1 MIGKVFPMNL
11 KKQLACLYTNYF
23 FTGLRI
29 TDAVWVALL
38 AARGFSLWEI
48 GFAESVFH
56 IVSLLCEV
64 PSGMAADLLGRKKT
78 LVVGGVCVV
87 LYNLLMAFAPNLFFI
102 CVAMGLYALA
112 NAMFTGTFSAL
123 TYDSLKTAG
132 RERDYIK
139 VDAKASIFMKL
150 ASALGALASL
160 LAGVLTSAGYYL
172 ADAAVSAVSA
182 LAAANLTEPVVTDEQ
197 AAREKHIL
205 QELPARLRVHILD
218 SLDCLCSSTPARR
231 IIMADA
237 VISLPSYLT
246 SMFVQQRLTEQG
258 WAMEWLF
265 LPGLLAGAAGMAGA
279 SLGRRLHPKRLRAL
293 YFGCALLV
301 GTGTLLAGAAPALLC
316 AAGPVLVQGALSV
329 WFLHSMQR
337 LNDAIPS
344 DRRATLISVDSMAY
358 SLLMIPASPLV
369 GLVGDLTGQAG
380 AGLCVLCALVVVSGL
395 AAAGKTRYNGRGA

>member
-1 MIGKVFPMNL
+1 MNL
-11 KKQLACLYTNYF
+11 QKQLRCVYLHA
-23 FTGLRI
+23 FTSTLRF

-38 AARGFSLWEI
+38 AARGFTLAQI
-48 GFAESVFH
+48 GLAEGVFH
-56 IVSLLCEV
+56 GVSLLCEV
-64 PSGMAADLLGRKKT
+64 PSGMAADLLGRRRT
-78 LVVGGVCVV
+78 LIFGGALGVVSAAT
-87 LYNLLMAFAPNLFFI
+87 MAFAPSLAFI
-102 CVAMGLYALA
+102 CAGMGLKALGY
-112 NAMFTGTFSAL
+112 NLLSGTTEAL

-139 VDAKASIFMKL
+139 VDAKSSIFMKL

-182 LAAANLTEPVVTDEQ
+182 LAA

-246 SMFVQQRLTEQG
+246 SMFVQQRLTQQG

-301 GTGTLLAGAAPALLC
+301 GTGTLLTGAAPALLC

>member
-1 MIGKVFPMNL
+1 MNL
-11 KKQLACLYTNYF
+11 QKQLRCVYLHAF
-23 FTGLRI
+23 FSTLRF

-38 AARGFSLWEI
+38 AARGFSLAEI
-48 GFAESVFH
+48 GLAEGVFH
-56 IVSLLCEV
+56 LTSLLCEV
-64 PSGMAADLLGRKKT
+64 PSGMAADLLGRRRT
-78 LVVGGVCVV
+78 LIFGGALGVVSAAT
-87 LYNLLMAFAPNLFFI
+87 MAFAPSLAFI
-102 CVAMGLYALA
+102 CAGMGLKALGY
-112 NAMFTGTFSAL
+112 NLLSGTTEAL

-246 SMFVQQRLTEQG
+246 SMFVQQRLTQQG

-265 LPGLLAGAAGMAGA
+265 LPGLLAGAAGMAGTA
-279 SLGRRLHPKRLRAL
+279 LGRRLHPKTLRGL
-293 YFGCALLV
+293 YLACALTI
-301 GTGTLLAGAAPALLC
+301 GAGALLAGAAPAWAC
-316 AAGPVLVQGALSV
+316 AVGPMLVQGVLAV

-337 LNDAIPS
+337 MNESISS
-344 DRRATLISVDSMAY
+344 DRRATLISVDSMTY
-358 SLLMIPASPLV
+358 SLLMIPASPML
-369 GLVGDLTGQAG
+369 GWLGDAAG
-380 AGLCVLCALVVVSGL
+380 SAGGGVCLLGAMVAASGL
-395 AAAGKTRYNGRGA
+395 AVVAKTRYNTRGA

>member
-1 MIGKVFPMNL
+1 MLPFYKIQGHVFVYYHERVFPMNL
-11 KKQLACLYTNYF
+11 QKQLRCVYLHA
-23 FTGLRI
+23 FTSTLRF

-38 AARGFSLWEI
+38 AARGFTLAQI
-48 GFAESVFH
+48 GLAEGVFH
-56 IVSLLCEV
+56 GVSLLCEV
-64 PSGMAADLLGRKKT
+64 PSGMAADLLGRRRT
-78 LVVGGVCVV
+78 LIFGGALGVVSAVT
-87 LYNLLMAFAPNLFFI
+87 MAFAPSLAFI
-102 CVAMGLYALA
+102 CAGMGLKALGY
-112 NAMFTGTFSAL
+112 NLLSGTTEAL

-172 ADAAVSAVSA
+172 ADAAVSAVSV

-218 SLDCLCSSTPARR
+218 SLDCLCSTTPARR

-246 SMFVQQRLTEQG
+246 AMFVQQRLTQQG

-279 SLGRRLHPKRLRAL
+279 ALGRRLHPKRRRAL
-293 YFGCALLV
+293 
-301 GTGTLLAGAAPALLC
+301 
-316 AAGPVLVQGALSV
+316 
-329 WFLHSMQR
+329 
-337 LNDAIPS
+337 
-344 DRRATLISVDSMAY
+344 
-358 SLLMIPASPLV
+358 
-369 GLVGDLTGQAG
+369 
-380 AGLCVLCALVVVSGL
+380 
-395 AAAGKTRYNGRGA
+395 

>member
-1 MIGKVFPMNL
+1 MNL
-11 KKQLACLYTNYF
+11 QKQLRCVYLHA
-23 FTGLRI
+23 FTSTLRF

-38 AARGFSLWEI
+38 AARGFTLAQI
-48 GFAESVFH
+48 GLAEGVFH
-56 IVSLLCEV
+56 GVSLLCEV
-64 PSGMAADLLGRKKT
+64 PSGMAADLLGRRRT
-78 LVVGGVCVV
+78 LIFSGALGVVSAAT
-87 LYNLLMAFAPNLFFI
+87 MAFAPSLAFI
-102 CVAMGLYALA
+102 CAGMGLKALGY
-112 NAMFTGTFSAL
+112 NLLSGTTEAL

-246 SMFVQQRLTEQG
+246 SMFVQQRLTQQG
-258 WAMEWLF
+258 W
-265 LPGLLAGAAGMAGA
+265 
-279 SLGRRLHPKRLRAL
+279 
-293 YFGCALLV
+293 
-301 GTGTLLAGAAPALLC
+301 ALLC

>member
-1 MIGKVFPMNL
+1 MNL
-11 KKQLACLYTNYF
+11 QKQLRCVYLHA
-23 FTGLRI
+23 FTSTLHF

-38 AARGFSLWEI
+38 AARGFTLAQI
-48 GFAESVFH
+48 GLAEGVFH
-56 IVSLLCEV
+56 GVSLLCEV
-64 PSGMAADLLGRKKT
+64 PSGMAADLLGRRRT
-78 LVVGGVCVV
+78 LIFGGALGVVSAAT
-87 LYNLLMAFAPNLFFI
+87 MAFAPSLAFI
-102 CVAMGLYALA
+102 CAGMGLKALGY
-112 NAMFTGTFSAL
+112 NLLSGTTEAL

-246 SMFVQQRLTEQG
+246 SMFVQQRLTQQG

-265 LPGLLAGAAGMAGA
+265 LPGLLACTQNGCARSISAVRCSSAQA
-279 SLGRRLHPKRLRAL
+279 RFWRARPRHCSAPLGRYSYRGHSPSGSCTVCSGSTTRS
-293 YFGCALLV
+293 
-301 GTGTLLAGAAPALLC
+301 
-316 AAGPVLVQGALSV
+316 PVTAVQRSSAWTAWPTV
-329 WFLHSMQR
+329 
-337 LNDAIPS
+337 
-344 DRRATLISVDSMAY
+344 
-358 SLLMIPASPLV
+358 
-369 GLVGDLTGQAG
+369 
-380 AGLCVLCALVVVSGL
+380 C
-395 AAAGKTRYNGRGA
+395 

>member
-1 MIGKVFPMNL
+1 MNL
-11 KKQLACLYTNYF
+11 QKQLRCVYLHA
-23 FTGLRI
+23 FTSTLRF

-38 AARGFSLWEI
+38 AARGFTLAQI
-48 GFAESVFH
+48 GLAEGVFH
-56 IVSLLCEV
+56 GVSLLCEV
-64 PSGMAADLLGRKKT
+64 PSGMAADLLGRRRT
-78 LVVGGVCVV
+78 LIFGGALGVVSAAT
-87 LYNLLMAFAPNLFFI
+87 MAFAPSLAFI
-102 CVAMGLYALA
+102 CAGMGLKALGY
-112 NAMFTGTFSAL
+112 NLLSGTTEAL
-123 TYDSLKTAG
+123 TYDSLKAAG

-246 SMFVQQRLTEQG
+246 SMFVQQRLTQQG

-265 LPGLLAGAAGMAGA
+265 LPGLLAGAAGMAHRWAAACTPNGCA
-279 SLGRRLHPKRLRAL
+279 RSISAVRCSSAQARFWRAQPRRCSAPLGRYSCRGHSPSGSCTVCSGSTTRSP
-293 YFGCALLV
+293 V
-301 GTGTLLAGAAPALLC
+301 TAA
-316 AAGPVLVQGALSV
+316 
-329 WFLHSMQR
+329 QR
-337 LNDAIPS
+337 SSAWTAWP
-344 DRRATLISVDSMAY
+344 TV
-358 SLLMIPASPLV
+358 
-369 GLVGDLTGQAG
+369 
-380 AGLCVLCALVVVSGL
+380 C
-395 AAAGKTRYNGRGA
+395 

>member
-1 MIGKVFPMNL
+1 MNL
-11 KKQLACLYTNYF
+11 QKQLRCVYLHA
-23 FTGLRI
+23 FTSTLRF

-38 AARGFSLWEI
+38 AARGFTLAQI
-48 GFAESVFH
+48 GLAEGVFH
-56 IVSLLCEV
+56 GVSLLCEV
-64 PSGMAADLLGRKKT
+64 PSGMAADLLGRRRT
-78 LVVGGVCVV
+78 LIFGGA
-87 LYNLLMAFAPNLFFI
+87 LGYNLLS
-102 CVAMGLYALA
+102 
-112 NAMFTGTFSAL
+112 GTTEAL

-218 SLDCLCSSTPARR
+218 SLDCLCSSTPAQR

-246 SMFVQQRLTEQG
+246 SMFVQQRLTQQG

>member
-1 MIGKVFPMNL
+1 MRRLHEAEVRRQDGRFIEAHRAQQLPRDDIAAGIAGNDNAVQIFLIQILLDEQIGQAVEQRHDIGADRVVIIRAQEEHRVAGADGGQNLVGDASAVETAALRGKVQTGFIRAAPAVVDGAVLQGNGLCFKCIRQTRKHLFAEPDRIGALVIRRVEHEKLWPGKARRL
-11 KKQLACLYTNYF
+11 KLQKPLCQLAQLVRDS
-23 FTGLRI
+23 FTALR
-29 TDAVWVALL
+29 TTPL
-38 AARGFSLWEI
+38 AAKL
-48 GFAESVFH
+48 
-56 IVSLLCEV
+56 IVS
-64 PSGMAADLLGRKKT
+64 
-78 LVVGGVCVV
+78 
-87 LYNLLMAFAPNLFFI
+87 
-102 CVAMGLYALA
+102 
-112 NAMFTGTFSAL
+112 
-123 TYDSLKTAG
+123 
-132 RERDYIK
+132 
-139 VDAKASIFMKL
+139 
-150 ASALGALASL
+150 
-160 LAGVLTSAGYYL
+160 
-172 ADAAVSAVSA
+172 AAV
-182 LAAANLTEPVVTDEQ
+182 
-197 AAREKHIL
+197 
-205 QELPARLRVHILD
+205 
-218 SLDCLCSSTPARR
+218 LC
-231 IIMADA
+231 I
-237 VISLPSYLT
+237 PSYLT
-246 SMFVQQRLTEQG
+246 KMFVQQRLTQQG

>member
-1 MIGKVFPMNL
+1 MNL
-11 KKQLACLYTNYF
+11 QKQLRCVYLHA
-23 FTGLRI
+23 FTSTLHF

-38 AARGFSLWEI
+38 AARGFTLAQI
-48 GFAESVFH
+48 GLAEGVFH
-56 IVSLLCEV
+56 GVSLLCEV
-64 PSGMAADLLGRKKT
+64 PSGMAADLLGRRRT
-78 LVVGGVCVV
+78 LIFGGALGV
-87 LYNLLMAFAPNLFFI
+87 LS
-102 CVAMGLYALA
+102 
-112 NAMFTGTFSAL
+112 GTTEAL
-123 TYDSLKTAG
+123 TYDSLKAAG

-246 SMFVQQRLTEQG
+246 SMFVQQRLTQQG

-293 YFGCALLV
+293 YFGCALIV
-301 GTGTLLAGAAPALLC
+301 GTGTLLTGAAPALLC

-380 AGLCVLCALVVVSGL
+380 TGLCVLCALVVVSGL

>member
-1 MIGKVFPMNL
+1 MAFCAQSRVH
-11 KKQLACLYTNYF
+11 
-23 FTGLRI
+23 LR
-29 TDAVWVALL
+29 
-38 AARGFSLWEI
+38 GH
-48 GFAESVFH
+48 GAES
-56 IVSLLCEV
+56 
-64 PSGMAADLLGRKKT
+64 A
-78 LVVGGVCVV
+78 
-87 LYNLLMAFAPNLFFI
+87 
-102 CVAMGLYALA
+102 GLQPALRHH
-112 NAMFTGTFSAL
+112 GAL

-150 ASALGALASL
+150 ASALRRTGQPAGRGADLGGL
-160 LAGVLTSAGYYL
+160 LPV
-172 ADAAVSAVSA
+172 DAAVSAVSA
-182 LAAANLTEPVVTDEQ
+182 LAAANLTEPIVTDEQ

-246 SMFVQQRLTEQG
+246 SMFVQQRLTQQG

-279 SLGRRLHPKRLRAL
+279 SPGPPPAPKRLRAL

-380 AGLCVLCALVVVSGL
+380 AGLCVLCALCRRQRL

>member
-1 MIGKVFPMNL
+1 MNL
-11 KKQLACLYTNYF
+11 QKQLRCVYLHA
-23 FTGLRI
+23 FTSTLHF

-38 AARGFSLWEI
+38 AARGFTLAQI
-48 GFAESVFH
+48 GLAEGVFH
-56 IVSLLCEV
+56 GVSLLCEV
-64 PSGMAADLLGRKKT
+64 PSGMAADLLGRRRT
-78 LVVGGVCVV
+78 LIFGGALGVVSAAT
-87 LYNLLMAFAPNLFFI
+87 MAFAPSLAFI
-102 CVAMGLYALA
+102 CAGMGLKALGY
-112 NAMFTGTFSAL
+112 NLLSGTTEAL
-123 TYDSLKTAG
+123 TYDSLKAAG

-246 SMFVQQRLTEQG
+246 PMFV
-258 WAMEWLF
+258 
-265 LPGLLAGAAGMAGA
+265 
-279 SLGRRLHPKRLRAL
+279 H
-293 YFGCALLV
+293 
-301 GTGTLLAGAAPALLC
+301 
-316 AAGPVLVQGALSV
+316 
-329 WFLHSMQR
+329 
-337 LNDAIPS
+337 
-344 DRRATLISVDSMAY
+344 
-358 SLLMIPASPLV
+358 
-369 GLVGDLTGQAG
+369 
-380 AGLCVLCALVVVSGL
+380 
-395 AAAGKTRYNGRGA
+395 AAA

>member
-1 MIGKVFPMNL
+1 MNL
-11 KKQLACLYTNYF
+11 QKQLRCVYLHA
-23 FTGLRI
+23 FTSTLRF

-38 AARGFSLWEI
+38 AARGFTLAQI
-48 GFAESVFH
+48 GLAEGVFH
-56 IVSLLCEV
+56 GVSLLCEV
-64 PSGMAADLLGRKKT
+64 PSGMAADLLGRRRT
-78 LVVGGVCVV
+78 LIFGGALGVVSAAT
-87 LYNLLMAFAPNLFFI
+87 MAFAPSLAFI
-102 CVAMGLYALA
+102 CAGMGLKALGY
-112 NAMFTGTFSAL
+112 NLLSGTTEAL

-246 SMFVQQRLTEQG
+246 SMFVQQRLVELDWPT
-258 WAMEWLF
+258 ALLF
-265 LPGLLAGAAGMAGA
+265 VPMLLSGLASMLGVEAA
-279 SLGRRLHPKRLRAL
+279 RRLHPESLRRFYAVCAL
-293 YFGCALLV
+293 LCGGGCALV
-301 GTGTLLAGAAPALLC
+301 GAAPVLGC
-316 AAGPVLVQGALSV
+316 IFGCMLVQGVIDAYL
-329 WFLHSMQR
+329 LHEDQK
-337 LNDAIPS
+337 LNDVIPS
-344 DRRATLISVDSMAY
+344 DQRATLISVDSMVY

-369 GLVGDLTGQAG
+369 GAVGDSFGQAG
-380 AGLCVLCALVVVSGL
+380 AGLAVLGVLVALTG
-395 AAAGKTRYNGRGA
+395 AAALYKTR

>member
-1 MIGKVFPMNL
+1 MNL
-11 KKQLACLYTNYF
+11 QKQLRCVYLHA
-23 FTGLRI
+23 FTSTLRF

-38 AARGFSLWEI
+38 AARGFTLAQI
-48 GFAESVFH
+48 GLAEGVFH
-56 IVSLLCEV
+56 GVSLLCEV
-64 PSGMAADLLGRKKT
+64 PSGMAADLLGRRRT
-78 LVVGGVCVV
+78 LIFGGALGVVSAAT
-87 LYNLLMAFAPNLFFI
+87 MAFAPSLAFI
-102 CVAMGLYALA
+102 CAGMGLKALGY
-112 NAMFTGTFSAL
+112 NLLSGTTEAL

-172 ADAAVSAVSA
+172 ADAAVS
-182 LAAANLTEPVVTDEQ
+182 VVTDEQ

-246 SMFVQQRLTEQG
+246 SMFVQQRLTQQG

>member
-1 MIGKVFPMNL
+1 MNL
-11 KKQLACLYTNYF
+11 QKQLRCVYLHA
-23 FTGLRI
+23 FTSTLHF

-38 AARGFSLWEI
+38 AARGFTLAQI
-48 GFAESVFH
+48 GLAEGVFH
-56 IVSLLCEV
+56 GVSLLCEV
-64 PSGMAADLLGRKKT
+64 PSGMAADLLGRRRT
-78 LVVGGVCVV
+78 LIFGGALGVVSAAT
-87 LYNLLMAFAPNLFFI
+87 MAFAPSLAFI
-102 CVAMGLYALA
+102 CAGMGLKALGY
-112 NAMFTGTFSAL
+112 NLLSGTTEAL
-123 TYDSLKTAG
+123 TYDSLKAAG

-246 SMFVQQRLTEQG
+246 SMFVQQRLTQQG

-293 YFGCALLV
+293 YFGC
-301 GTGTLLAGAAPALLC
+301 ALLC

>member
-1 MIGKVFPMNL
+1 MNL
-11 KKQLACLYTNYF
+11 QKQLRCVYLHA
-23 FTGLRI
+23 FTSTLRF

-38 AARGFSLWEI
+38 AARGFTLAQI
-48 GFAESVFH
+48 GLAEGVFH
-56 IVSLLCEV
+56 GVSLLCEV
-64 PSGMAADLLGRKKT
+64 PSGMAADLLGRRRT
-78 LVVGGVCVV
+78 LIFGGALGVVSAAT
-87 LYNLLMAFAPNLFFI
+87 MAFAPSLAFI
-102 CVAMGLYALA
+102 CAGMGLKALGY
-112 NAMFTGTFSAL
+112 NLLSGTTEAL

-205 QELPARLRVHILD
+205 QELPARLRVHILE

-246 SMFVQQRLTEQG
+246 SMFVQQRLTQQG

-265 LPGLLAGAAGMAGA
+265 LPGLLAG
-279 SLGRRLHPKRLRAL
+279 
-293 YFGCALLV
+293 
-301 GTGTLLAGAAPALLC
+301 

>member
-1 MIGKVFPMNL
+1 MNL
-11 KKQLACLYTNYF
+11 QKQLRCVYLHA
-23 FTGLRI
+23 FTSTLRF

-38 AARGFSLWEI
+38 AARGFTLAQI
-48 GFAESVFH
+48 GLAEGVFH
-56 IVSLLCEV
+56 GGSLLCEV
-64 PSGMAADLLGRKKT
+64 PSGMAADLLGRRRT
-78 LVVGGVCVV
+78 LIFGGALGVVSAAT
-87 LYNLLMAFAPNLFFI
+87 MAFAPSLAFI
-102 CVAMGLYALA
+102 CAGMGLKALGY
-112 NAMFTGTFSAL
+112 NLLSGTTEAL

-246 SMFVQQRLTEQG
+246 SMFVQQRLTQQG

-293 YFGCALLV
+293 YFGCA
-301 GTGTLLAGAAPALLC
+301 
-316 AAGPVLVQGALSV
+316 LVQGALSV

-395 AAAGKTRYNGRGA
+395 AAAVKTRYNGRGA

>member
-1 MIGKVFPMNL
+1 MNL
-11 KKQLACLYTNYF
+11 QKQLRCVYLHA
-23 FTGLRI
+23 FTSSLKL

-38 AARGFSLWEI
+38 AARGFSLAQI
-48 GFAESVFH
+48 GLAEGVFH
-56 IVSLLCEV
+56 LTSLVCEV
-64 PSGMAADLLGRKKT
+64 PSGMAADLLGRRRT
-78 LVVGGVCVV
+78 LIFGGVLGLCSAVT
-87 LYNLLMAFAPNLFFI
+87 MAFAPSLALI
-102 CVAMGLYALA
+102 CAGMGLKALGC
-112 NAMFTGTFSAL
+112 NLLSGTTEAL

-150 ASALGALASL
+150 ASALGSLASL
-160 LAGVLTSAGYYL
+160 LAGVLTS
-172 ADAAVSAVSA
+172 VSAVSA

-197 AAREKHIL
+197 AARERHTL
-205 QELPARLRVHILD
+205 QELPARLRIHILD
-218 SLDCLCSSTPARR
+218 SLDCLRSSTLARR

-246 SMFVQQRLTEQG
+246 SMFVQQRLTQQG

-279 SLGRRLHPKRLRAL
+279 ALGRRLHPKRLRRLYLVNAL
-293 YFGCALLV
+293 AVCAGV
-301 GTGTLLAGAAPALLC
+301 LLAGAAPAWGC
-316 AAGPVLVQGALSV
+316 IAGPLLVQGALSV

-337 LNDAIPS
+337 LNDAISS

-380 AGLCVLCALVVVSGL
+380 AGLCVLGALVALSGL